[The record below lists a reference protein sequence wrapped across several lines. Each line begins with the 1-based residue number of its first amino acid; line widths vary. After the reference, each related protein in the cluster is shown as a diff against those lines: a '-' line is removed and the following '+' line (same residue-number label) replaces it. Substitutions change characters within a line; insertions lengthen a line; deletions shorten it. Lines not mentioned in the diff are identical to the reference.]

1 MEALEIGGFRNVVN
15 TAPANP
21 ITTDDPLRPADGWL
35 EQAGRALS
43 FNALDPE
50 ASVDFDPSRIIASNS
65 FFDRLAARLASLVAS
80 ISRSLSDVASGSQG
94 SQGTAGTRL
103 PADLLLSNHSP
114 ARDDELGGA
123 PINPSQPGAATEP
136 VLTAMIGRLSLSG
149 SQSTAE
155 YVGSSSSGSFDS
167 ANPPRGMPLGSRFI
181 EAYPLVYTING
192 IAPPPP
198 GFVPGRMIP
207 DPLPLRKYS
216 LICNSSLSY
225 FIVKGTLT

>member
-1 MEALEIGGFRNVVN
+1 MEALELGGFRNVVN

-43 FNALDPE
+43 FNALDSE
-50 ASVDFDPSRIIASNS
+50 AAVDFDPSQIIASGS
-65 FFDRLAARLASLVAS
+65 FFDRMAARLASLVGS
-80 ISRSLSDVASGSQG
+80 ISRSLSNVASGSQG
-94 SQGTAGTRL
+94 SQGTAETRL

-123 PINPSQPGAATEP
+123 PINPSQPGAATES

-149 SQSTAE
+149 SAGTQSTAE

-167 ANPPRGMPLGSRFI
+167 ATPPRGMPLGSRFI

-216 LICNSSLSY
+216 LSCNPIPCHASL
-225 FIVKGTLT
+225 